1 MKKLFTLLTAIVLTV
16 SLAKANNEYKI
27 NDATIDNLFANAEE
41 MSMVSTDF
49 NLGSIAAPA
58 PEITKSGFL
67 LRAFFCGGIAL
78 HRSYMGTGGKSL
90 WYMYCWNCV
99 GGIDFW
105 WVVFKGD
112 EAMNK
117 FKDNGKWIV
126 WMN

>member
-1 MKKLFTLLTAIVLTV
+1 MKKLFTLLTALVLTT
-16 SLAKANNEYKI
+16 SLALANNEYKI
-27 NDATIDNLFANAEE
+27 NDEAIDNLFENAEE
-41 MSMVSTDF
+41 VSFTSSAN
-49 NLGSIAAPA
+49 NLLSLTAPA

-67 LRAFFCGGIAL
+67 LRAFFCGGFAL

-90 WYMYCWNCV
+90 WYLYCWNCV

-126 WMN
+126 WMD